1 MARLFRKLKK
11 MFLAALWV
19 RMKLRPLVLLLL
31 TASAANAGVEVDI
44 DALGKSLGGW
54 KKEKGKAA
62 EYKFSE
68 SEYRSYKP
76 EISRSPDGGIFLS
89 MRVDHIRG
97 MFSSDDHAS
106 LEMSFSPEGT
116 LLSAQAY
123 ISIQERRISSDMF
136 RSGGKSAAG
145 AVGQVVGGTAA
156 QAAKLGS
163 DVFASLAGKILREN
177 VTEPGRV
184 AFPAALR
191 HNYNMLYPCVH
202 VVKDPP
208 KALPVEEPAATAAT
222 TGAPGKPAESDPTK
236 KGAPE
241 AMIEVHTFGEAPK
254 EGARKSSEPAK
265 P

>member
-1 MARLFRKLKK
+1 MN
-11 MFLAALWV
+11 
-19 RMKLRPLVLLLL
+19 LRPLALLLL
-31 TASAANAGVEVDI
+31 IASTARAGVELDMEEF
-44 DALGKSLGGW
+44 GKSLGGW

-76 EISRSPDGGIFLS
+76 EISRSPDGGIFIS
-89 MRVDHIRG
+89 MRVDHLRG
-97 MFSSDDHAS
+97 MFSSADHAS
-106 LEMSFSPEGT
+106 LEMSFSPDGT

-123 ISIQERRISSDMF
+123 ISIQARRISSDMF

-145 AVGQVVGGTAA
+145 AVGQVIGGTGA

-163 DVFASLAGKILREN
+163 DVFASLAGKLLREN

-202 VVKDPP
+202 VVKDPL
-208 KALPVEEPAATAAT
+208 KALPVEEPGAVAST
-222 TGAPGKPAESDPTK
+222 TPVKKTEAEASK
-236 KGAPE
+236 KAAPE
-241 AMIEVHTFGEAPK
+241 GMMDVRTFGEPQK
-254 EGARKSSEPAK
+254 EESHKGAEPAK

>member
-1 MARLFRKLKK
+1 MN
-11 MFLAALWV
+11 
-19 RMKLRPLVLLLL
+19 LRPIALLLL
-31 TASAANAGVEVDI
+31 IASTARAGVEVDME
-44 DALGKSLGGW
+44 ALGKSLGGW
-54 KKEKGKAA
+54 NKEKGKAA

-76 EISRSPDGGIFLS
+76 EISRSPDGGIFIS
-89 MRVDHIRG
+89 MRVDHVRG

-106 LEMSFSPEGT
+106 LEMSFSPDGA

-136 RSGGKSAAG
+136 RSGSRSAAG
-145 AVGQVVGGTAA
+145 AAGQVVGGTGA
-156 QAAKLGS
+156 QAAKVGGE
-163 DVFASLAGKILREN
+163 VFASLAGKILREN

-191 HNYNMLYPCVH
+191 HNYNLLYPCVH

-208 KALPVEEPAATAAT
+208 KALPVEETAAAGT
-222 TGAPGKPAESDPTK
+222 TAPVKPAETEPAK
-236 KGAPE
+236 KAAAPE
-241 AMIEVHTFGEAPK
+241 GMIEVRTFGEPQK
-254 EGARKSSEPAK
+254 EESKKAAEPDK

>member
-1 MARLFRKLKK
+1 MCGVMNLRSFALLILLATTAR
-11 MFLAALWV
+11 
-19 RMKLRPLVLLLL
+19 
-31 TASAANAGVEVDI
+31 AGVEVDL

-54 KKEKGKAA
+54 NKEKGKAA

-76 EISRSPDGGIFLS
+76 EISRSPDGGIFIS
-89 MRVDHIRG
+89 MRVDHVRG
-97 MFSSDDHAS
+97 MFSADDHAS

-136 RSGGKSAAG
+136 RSAGKQAAG
-145 AVGQVVGGTAA
+145 AAGQVVGGTVA
-156 QAAKLGS
+156 QAAKIGS
-163 DVFASLAGKILREN
+163 DVFGSLAGKLLREN

-202 VVKDPP
+202 VVKDPL
-208 KALPVEEPAATAAT
+208 KALPVEEPQAAGATVAT
-222 TGAPGKPAESDPTK
+222 TPVKPVEPEPAKKTAPEGMIEVRTFGEPPKEGGQKPAEQ
-236 KGAPE
+236 
-241 AMIEVHTFGEAPK
+241 
-254 EGARKSSEPAK
+254 AK

>member
-1 MARLFRKLKK
+1 MTHYGY
-11 MFLAALWV
+11 
-19 RMKLRPLVLLLL
+19 RMNLRPLALLLFISS
-31 TASAANAGVEVDI
+31 TARASVEVDM
-44 DALGKSLGGW
+44 DEFGKSLGGW

-76 EISRSPDGGIFLS
+76 EISRAPDGGIFLS

-106 LEMSFSPEGT
+106 LEMSFNSEGT

-123 ISIQERRISSDMF
+123 ISIQARRISSDMF
-136 RSGGKSAAG
+136 RSGGKSAAS
-145 AVGQVVGGTAA
+145 AASHLVNGTAA

-163 DVFASLAGKILREN
+163 DVFASLAGKLLREN

-208 KALPVEEPAATAAT
+208 KALPVEEAAGAHATA
-222 TGAPGKPAESDPTK
+222 PVKPAVTEPAK
-236 KGAPE
+236 KMAPDGA
-241 AMIEVHTFGEAPK
+241 IEVRTFGEPQK
-254 EGARKSSEPAK
+254 EESRKTAEPAR

>member
-1 MARLFRKLKK
+1 MN
-11 MFLAALWV
+11 
-19 RMKLRPLVLLLL
+19 LRPLALLILA
-31 TASAANAGVEVDI
+31 TSSAYAGVELDMEE
-44 DALGKSLGGW
+44 LGKSLGGW
-54 KKEKGKAA
+54 NKEKGKAA

-76 EISRSPDGGIFLS
+76 EISRSPDGGIFIS

-106 LEMSFSPEGT
+106 LEMNFSPDGT

-123 ISIQERRISSDMF
+123 ISIQARRISSDMF
-136 RSGGKSAAG
+136 RSGGKSAAS
-145 AVGQVVGGTAA
+145 AVGQVVGGTGA

-202 VVKDPP
+202 FVKDPP
-208 KALPVEEPAATAAT
+208 KALPVEEPAGAAAT
-222 TGAPGKPAESDPTK
+222 TAPVKPTATEPDK
-236 KGAPE
+236 KTPPDG
-241 AMIEVHTFGEAPK
+241 MIEVRTFGEPQK
-254 EGARKSSEPAK
+254 EESKKAADPAK

>member
-1 MARLFRKLKK
+1 MN
-11 MFLAALWV
+11 
-19 RMKLRPLVLLLL
+19 LRTIAFLLLIAS
-31 TASAANAGVEVDI
+31 TARAGVEVDME
-44 DALGKSLGGW
+44 ALGKSLGGW

-76 EISRSPDGGIFLS
+76 EISRSPDGGIFIS

-106 LEMSFSPEGT
+106 LEMSFSPDGA

-123 ISIQERRISSDMF
+123 ISIQERRISSEMF
-136 RSGGKSAAG
+136 RSGGRSAAG
-145 AVGQVVGGTAA
+145 AAGQVVGGAA
-156 QAAKLGS
+156 VQAAKVGGE
-163 DVFASLAGKILREN
+163 VFASLAGKLLREN

-191 HNYNMLYPCVH
+191 HNYNLLYPCVH
-202 VVKDPP
+202 VVKDPL
-208 KALPVEEPAATAAT
+208 KALPVEEEGVVTTA
-222 TGAPGKPAESDPTK
+222 PVKPAEP
-236 KGAPE
+236 APAKNAPPE
-241 AMIEVHTFGEAPK
+241 GMISVRTFGEPVKEEPK
-254 EGARKSSEPAK
+254 KEEEPAK

>member
-1 MARLFRKLKK
+1 
-11 MFLAALWV
+11 
-19 RMKLRPLVLLLL
+19 
-31 TASAANAGVEVDI
+31 
-44 DALGKSLGGW
+44 
-54 KKEKGKAA
+54 
-62 EYKFSE
+62 
-68 SEYRSYKP
+68 
-76 EISRSPDGGIFLS
+76 

-106 LEMSFSPEGT
+106 LEMSFSPDGT

-163 DVFASLAGKILREN
+163 DVFSNLAGKLLREN

-191 HNYNMLYPCVH
+191 HNYNMIYPCVH
-202 VVKDPP
+202 VVKDPL
-208 KALPVEEPAATAAT
+208 KALPVEEPGAVATAPVKPVAT
-222 TGAPGKPAESDPTK
+222 EPAK
-236 KGAPE
+236 KTPPE
-241 AMIEVHTFGEAPK
+241 GMIEVRTFGEPQK
-254 EGARKSSEPAK
+254 EESKKSAEPVK